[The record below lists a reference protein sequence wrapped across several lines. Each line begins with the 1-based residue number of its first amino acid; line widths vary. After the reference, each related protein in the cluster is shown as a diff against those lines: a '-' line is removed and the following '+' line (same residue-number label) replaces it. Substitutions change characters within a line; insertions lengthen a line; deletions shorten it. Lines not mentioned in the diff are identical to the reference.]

1 MAQYAITH
9 TFYIEAD
16 SPRKAANEAREFLI
30 DYDHEAIG
38 NIFDIYDVEDPDT
51 VTTIDLD
58 EIEGRV

>member
-9 TFYIEAD
+9 TFYIEAEN
-16 SPRKAANEAREFLI
+16 PRAAADEAREFLI
-30 DYDHEAIG
+30 DYDEEAIG
-38 NIFDIYDVEDPDT
+38 NLFDIYDVEDPDT